1 MKRLFVILILVMV
14 SLASCKKETIDQPP
28 IITLPPVIPPDTTEF
43 QLGGATPYDYID
55 PLFFQ
60 QMIIPDSNPLTVEG
74 IDLGRQ
80 LFYDERL
87 SGDNTQACAEC
98 HVQSSSFGDP
108 RQFSIGIGG
117 DVGTRQSMTLINLGY
132 QQFFFWDGR
141 AATLE
146 DQIIQPVI
154 NPIEMNAQ
162 WPDVIEKLKQDTAYM
177 KLFAKIFSTINI
189 DSTHVA
195 KAIAQFLRTVVSS
208 DSRIDL
214 WRRGEI
220 QLTES
225 EFRGYNLFISEG
237 GDPES
242 GAGGQW
248 GADCFHCH
256 PIAGMQFSDYQLHNN
271 GLDSVFTDLGRGEV
285 TGQPQDF
292 GLFKTPSL
300 RNVEF
305 SAPYMHDGRFETL
318 EEVIDH
324 YNTGGHF
331 SSTVDPFMKFTQG
344 GLQLTDQKKL
354 DLLNFLKALS
364 DPNFINNPDFA
375 DPNP

>member
-1 MKRLFVILILVMV
+1 MRNWITIGIILLLATIVACNKSDTDPLPPVI
-14 SLASCKKETIDQPP
+14 P
-28 IITLPPVIPPDTTEF
+28 PPVIPPDTN
-43 QLGGATPYDYID
+43 LGSATPFDWVD

-60 QMIIPDSNPLTVEG
+60 QMIIPAENPFTVEG

-87 SGDNTQACAEC
+87 SGDDTQSCAEC
-98 HVQSSSFGDP
+98 HVQSNSFGDP
-108 RQFSIGIGG
+108 RRFSEGING
-117 DVGTRQSMTLINLGY
+117 DIGTRQSMALINLGY

-154 NPIEMNAQ
+154 NPIEMDAV
-162 WPDVIEKLKQDTAYM
+162 WADVMVKIKADTAYM
-177 KLFAKIFSTINI
+177 TLFGKVFSTLDI

-208 DSRIDL
+208 GSRYDR

-220 QLTES
+220 ILTEA
-225 EFRGYNLFISEG
+225 EENGRILFITEG
-237 GDPES
+237 GDPE
-242 GAGGQW
+242 AGQGGLW

-256 PIAGMQFSDYQLHNN
+256 TLAGMQISDYQYHNN

-285 TGQPQDF
+285 TAQPQDF
-292 GLFKTPSL
+292 GRFKTPSL

-318 EEVIDH
+318 EEVIEH
-324 YNTGGHF
+324 YNSGGHF

-344 GLQLTDQKKL
+344 GLQLTEQRKQ
-354 DLLNFLKALS
+354 DLIAFLKALS
-364 DPNFINNPDFA
+364 DPVFINNPDFS